1 MLISKTIISSCNYN
15 TSSSQPL
22 LCQLRCATIPAQP
35 QPSPQQRGSAVVATA
50 ATTAALPLCSGG
62 GWRQHN
68 LCVLQTAC
76 SFPAPPLSPS
86 PVAAATAGGS
96 TLRALRV
103 SREEEEEGEEEEAA
117 GVQEAGRPTVQHSP
131 AQHAQQLQSCRFL
144 SGGCWPVTV
153 ASPGK
158 TKTRIF

>member
-103 SREEEEEGEEEEAA
+103 SREEEEEGEEEEGGALA
-117 GVQEAGRPTVQHSP
+117 CRKRAGRPSSTAPHSMP
-131 AQHAQQLQSCRFL
+131 SSCR
-144 SGGCWPVTV
+144 PA
-153 ASPGK
+153 ASSAAAAGQ
-158 TKTRIF
+158 